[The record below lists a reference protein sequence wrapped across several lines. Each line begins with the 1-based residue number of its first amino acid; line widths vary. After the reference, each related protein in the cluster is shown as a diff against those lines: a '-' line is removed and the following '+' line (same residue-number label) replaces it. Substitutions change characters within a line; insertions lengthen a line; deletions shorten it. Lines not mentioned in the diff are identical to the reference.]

1 MSVYASIMIK
11 YLTLYFALALTVQ
24 MSAQQTN
31 GLFNNDSLSFNGY
44 TLFAPINYKNTY
56 LIDNCGFLV
65 NEWESNY
72 NPGLSAYLLPDG
84 NLLRTMRT
92 NSSFFLGGG
101 SGGGLEIRDWDNDLV
116 WQYIYSQDSI
126 HHQHHD
132 MEYLP
137 NGNILLI
144 AWEYLPAQAAIDAG
158 RNPIGT
164 GLAFWPDKIVEIKPI
179 GTDSIKTVWEWHAFD
194 HIIQDFDNTKPNY
207 GIVAEHPELIDLNY
221 YTDTNPDWLHT
232 NGVDY
237 NPQLDQ
243 IILSVRNYS
252 EFWVIDH
259 STTTEEAA
267 GHTGGN
273 SGKGGDILY
282 RWGNPQTYNRGTS
295 ADRVFYA
302 QHDAHWIPDE
312 IPGSGNI
319 MVFNNGKGLI
329 SNVHSSIDVIAPPVD
344 ASGNYTINESD
355 AFGPTELAWTYE
367 AATMTDFYSP
377 NISGAQ
383 RLPNGNTLICEGT
396 SGHLFEV
403 NQDGELLWDYVV
415 PVSFGGPLSQGTN
428 MNSQNSTFRSYRYS
442 ADYEA
447 FVGKDLTPGSP
458 VELNPIASECE
469 IYETLTAN
477 ENVNFGSDEI
487 KIHPNPV
494 TSHLNVENSSYAE
507 IRVVIFDVAGR
518 SLEEW
523 RERDAFFQINLNNYQ
538 KGIYFINIYTEK
550 NSLFYIK
557 KIVKM

>member
-1 MSVYASIMIK
+1 MIK

-84 NLLRTMRT
+84 NLLRTIRT

-101 SGGGLEIRDWDNDLV
+101 TGGGLEIRDWDNDLV

-221 YTDTNPDWLHT
+221 RTDTNSDWLHT

-302 QHDAHWIPDE
+302 QHDAHWIPDG

-367 AATMTDFYSP
+367 AATMTDFYSS
-377 NISGAQ
+377 NVSGAQ

-428 MNSQNSTFRSYRYS
+428 MNGQNGTFRSYRYS
-442 ADYEA
+442 TDYEA

-469 IYETLTAN
+469 IYEILTAN